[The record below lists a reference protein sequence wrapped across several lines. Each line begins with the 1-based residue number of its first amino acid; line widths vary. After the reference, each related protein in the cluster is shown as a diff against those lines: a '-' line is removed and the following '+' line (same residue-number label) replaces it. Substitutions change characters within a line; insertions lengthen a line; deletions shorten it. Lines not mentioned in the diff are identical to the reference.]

1 MPLSYEKKVR
11 QDSHPRLP
19 LDPDAVQPGVYKW
32 PPHLTLS
39 LQLIVFVGGCLGTLA
54 RYGVIMVF
62 PNPTDGWPV
71 ATFVVN
77 LVGAF
82 VLGLLLQSLFRQD
95 SDQEKY
101 QLLRLGVGT
110 GFIGAFT
117 TYGSFAVETDL
128 LVTNQHIAMSVT
140 YAVATVIL
148 GLLLSALG
156 IYIATR
162 RRGAL
167 EGK

>member
-1 MPLSYEKKVR
+1 MPSSYEKKVR
-11 QDSHPRLP
+11 SDSHPRLP

-32 PPHLTLS
+32 PPHLTFS

-54 RYGVIMVF
+54 RYGVTTAL
-62 PNPTDGWPV
+62 PHPTDSWPV
-71 ATFVVN
+71 ATFVIN
-77 LVGAF
+77 LLGAF
-82 VLGLLLQSLFRQD
+82 ILGLLLQGLFRKG

-101 QLLRLGVGT
+101 QLLRLGIGT

-117 TYGSFAVETDL
+117 TYGSFAVETNL
-128 LVTNQHIAMSVT
+128 LVTNHHINMGVS
-140 YAVATVIL
+140 YAVATVVL

-156 IYIATR
+156 IFVASR
-162 RRGAL
+162 RRSAQ